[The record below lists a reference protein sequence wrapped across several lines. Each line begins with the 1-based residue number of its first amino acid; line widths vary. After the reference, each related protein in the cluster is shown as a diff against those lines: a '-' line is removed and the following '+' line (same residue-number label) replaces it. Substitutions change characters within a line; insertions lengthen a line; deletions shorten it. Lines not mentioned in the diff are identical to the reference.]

1 MAIGEGLPAAPAEPV
16 HFTEAIDYL
25 RGKVR
30 LPTRTWTDLWE
41 GQHARAFVV
50 AGAQTDALVADFHQA
65 VSRATAEGRTLQQF
79 REDFDRIVAAHG
91 WSYNGSR
98 GWRSRVI
105 FQTNMRMAYAA
116 GRWKQVQENKRTR
129 PYLRYLAVKDSRTR
143 PEHMALHGLVLP
155 ADDPFWEKMYP
166 PNGWNC
172 RCTVQ
177 SLNARDLERYGYEV
191 GSAPE
196 IEEEARQI
204 NTPDGQV
211 TITVPKG
218 VDPGF
223 AYNPGQAAWG
233 RGAQSVAMERHGG
246 WDELVAPGAP
256 SYRLDPLPAVRSAVR
271 PGAQIP
277 QGNEAALRQA
287 LRTALGGDEKIFAD
301 PTGAAVAVT
310 QALADHVVEDFKRW
324 DGREA
329 WWPFIPELLTD
340 PQEIW
345 VGFARSKESGH
356 VGLRRRYV
364 KLIDTGDRSRQI
376 ALVADAEAGTYQALT
391 FMRGDLRYLASLRKG
406 LRVFEK

>member
-1 MAIGEGLPAAPAEPV
+1 MTIGEGLPAAPAAPV

-30 LPTRTWTDLWE
+30 LPTRAWTDLWE
-41 GQHARAFVV
+41 GQHARGFVV
-50 AGAQTDALVADFHQA
+50 AGAQTDALLADFHQA
-65 VSRATAEGRTLQQF
+65 VTRATAEGRTLQQF

-155 ADDPFWEKMYP
+155 ADDPFWERMYP

-191 GSAPE
+191 GTAPE

-211 TITVPKG
+211 TVTVPKG

-256 SYRLDPLPAVRSAVR
+256 SYSLDPLSATAPRAQLAPRVR
-271 PGAQIP
+271 
-277 QGNEAALRQA
+277 QGDEVA
-287 LRTALGGDEKIFAD
+287 LRTLLRRSIGGDERIFAD
-301 PTGAAVAVT
+301 PSGAAVAVT
-310 QALADHVVEDFKRW
+310 QAVADHIVADSKRW
-324 DGREA
+324 DGRETY
-329 WWPFIPELLTD
+329 WPLIPELLTA

-345 VGFARSKESGH
+345 VGFARSTASGR

-364 KLIDTGDRSRQI
+364 RMVALDKDRAV
-376 ALVADAEAGTYQALT
+376 ALVADAEGGLWQAMT
-391 FMRGDLRYLASLRKG
+391 FFRGSARALGNIRKG
-406 LRVFEK
+406 LLIYRE